1 MLQSLLA
8 RLRQMGRRA
17 APAHGAARL
26 REIEREIDQE
36 QALQW
41 GAAVLGLLGVLL
53 SVTLHPAFAVLTALA
68 FAMLGQY
75 AVQGWCPPLPLL
87 ARLGLRSSSD
97 IDRERYALAAA
108 LDERHQPR
116 LPAAERAAS

>member
-1 MLQSLLA
+1 VLQSLLA
-8 RLRQMGRRA
+8 RLRQMGRGTT
-17 APAHGAARL
+17 PAHGAARL
-26 REIEREIDQE
+26 RELEREIDQE

-41 GAAVLGLLGVLL
+41 SAAVLGLLGVLL
-53 SVTLHPAFAVLTALA
+53 SVTLHPVFALLPAVA

-75 AVQGWCPPLPLL
+75 AVQGWCPPVPLL

-108 LDERHQPR
+108 LDERHAPR
-116 LPAAERAAS
+116 INDSQIRP